1 MLIDPQDWNWYRV
14 ITALRGPDNRSSL
27 ADEVKGIF
35 TGRLRYWVGCHVGIV
50 RRKPEYDITEAL
62 ELISKLG
69 YILEWWSHW
78 EFHMGSAL
86 ISIQVLMPE
95 TKKEAEDLLL
105 SLRTLDDAMWKVK
118 DY

>member
-1 MLIDPQDWNWYRV
+1 MLIDPQDQNWYRV

-50 RRKPEYDITEAL
+50 RRKPEYNVTKAL
-62 ELISKLG
+62 DLISKLG
-69 YILEWWSHW
+69 YIPDWWNHW
-78 EFHMGSAL
+78 SVHMRNAL
-86 ISIQVLMPE
+86 LSIKLLMPE
-95 TKKEAEDLLL
+95 TEEEARDLIL
-105 SLRTLDDAMWKVK
+105 SLHELDKKVWKVK